1 MSSDPVLG
9 QRFCLYDRAALDV
22 VLARMAGA
30 AAALLRGA
38 PDPLLLGILR
48 RGAPLAAMLQ
58 AQLKAT
64 YAMDVPRYALKLK
77 RYADNL
83 ALLHPDTELTENA
96 EFAARDLSR
105 STVLIVDDVLYLGHS
120 LARVSTYL
128 SQRGAPV
135 IRAAVLV
142 DRHVA
147 RLPVRADIV
156 GIHLQ
161 IAAGDVVECHVPPYE
176 KEFAI
181 ELLRPRQSE
190 N

>member
-1 MSSDPVLG
+1 MTPDAVPG
-9 QRFCLYDRAALDV
+9 QRFCLYDRAALEA
-22 VLARMAGA
+22 VLDRMAAA

-48 RGAPLAAMLQ
+48 RGAPLAEMLQ
-58 AQLKAT
+58 ARLQRAHGLE
-64 YAMDVPRYALKLK
+64 VPRHSLRLE
-77 RYADNL
+77 RYADDL
-83 ALLHPDTELTENA
+83 ALLHPGTALTENA
-96 EFAARDLSR
+96 EFSAHDVTRA
-105 STVLIVDDVLYLGHS
+105 TVLIVDDVLYLGHS

-135 IRAAVLV
+135 IRAAVLA

-147 RLPVRADIV
+147 QLPVRADIV

-176 KEFAI
+176 SDFAI
-181 ELLRPRQSE
+181 ELLRPPRG
-190 N
+190 

>member
-1 MSSDPVLG
+1 MTPDAVPG
-9 QRFCLYDRAALDV
+9 HRFCLYDRAALEA
-22 VLARMAGA
+22 VLDRMAGA

-38 PDPLLLGILR
+38 EDPLLLGIIR
-48 RGAPLAAMLQ
+48 RGAPLAELLQ
-58 AQLKAT
+58 ERLRET
-64 YAMDVPRYALKLK
+64 YAFHVPRYALKLK

-96 EFAARDLSR
+96 EFSVRDVSR
-105 STVLIVDDVLYLGHS
+105 ATVLIVDDVLYLGHS

-142 DRHVA
+142 DRHVTH
-147 RLPVRADIV
+147 LPVRADIV

-176 KEFAI
+176 PEFAI
-181 ELLRPRQSE
+181 ELLRPQR
-190 N
+190 